1 MAAPRTCGCARSAAA
16 GRTRAH
22 AVGLLI
28 ALVAALLLLPAG
40 AGAQSRAPRDSIEVH
55 GLRFE
60 GVRTLPEELVR
71 ASIVTSGPRCRNP
84 VLFFACWAGMGIER
98 SALDENVLRADV
110 LRLRVFY
117 YQRGYRGTTVNVES
131 TIEAGRADVVF
142 TIDEGVPVRV
152 ASIEIEGGDDL
163 LPGDVAERLPL
174 RRGDPLDLI
183 AFEASRDTLLSTLK
197 NRGYAH
203 AEVLSSY
210 LIPRTDSLQAQ
221 VKFEVHPGALA
232 RFGEISVAGADRV
245 SPAVVRKMLT
255 LGEGDLYR
263 QDELL
268 RSQRNLFGL
277 EIFRH
282 VEVRADLAA
291 GTDSVVPVRVQV
303 NEGNV
308 HRVRAGIGMSTAECG
323 NAEGRWVSRNFLG
336 GARRLELSGR
346 VSNVLAET
354 LGRFPCF
361 DTGTGVYSDLNG
373 SLAAD
378 FAQPWFFS
386 PLNTFGAGTFVE
398 RRSVP
403 DVFVRTAL
411 GGYLSLSRVLGSR
424 KSVTVSYRPELTRL
438 DAEGDLF
445 FCINFVSC
453 AVRDIPVLRDPHWLA
468 PFAAS
473 FTRDRTNAIFSPTRG
488 DILRIDGEFASDK
501 TGSDFAYARIAA
513 EMSVYREVTRG
524 VVLAARLSPG
534 WARSTGEPGDGKG
547 LGLHPQKR
555 FFSGGPNSVRGFA
568 QYRLGPQVLQVDS
581 RDLTAPIDQGGAGC
595 SPETI
600 ADGSCDATGLD
611 PGRFT
616 ARPVGGAALFEGN
629 LEMRFPIFGDKL
641 RGAVFLDVGQ
651 VWAEADEVRLA
662 DLAWSPGL
670 GVRYATPIG
679 PIRVDIGYNGRGGEA
694 LPVITT
700 DVEDRSRLRP
710 LDAPVFWDPN
720 AGGFLNRIQLHFSIG
735 QAF

>member
-1 MAAPRTCGCARSAAA
+1 MAAA
-16 GRTRAH
+16 GGLRAYTL
-22 AVGLLI
+22 GLLI
-28 ALVAALLLLPAG
+28 ALVAGLFLTPADTR
-40 AGAQSRAPRDSIEVH
+40 AQVRLPRDSIEV
-55 GLRFE
+55 GRLRFE
-60 GVRTLPEELVR
+60 GVQTVPEELVR

-84 VLFFACWAGMGIER
+84 VLFLACWAGLGLER
-98 SALDENVLRADV
+98 TYLDENVLRADV

-117 YQRGYRGTTVNVES
+117 YQRGYRNAAVNVDYTVEG
-131 TIEAGRADVVF
+131 GRADVAF
-142 TIDEGVPVRV
+142 TIEEGVPVRV
-152 ASIEIEGGDDL
+152 ASIEIEGGREL
-163 LPGDVAERLPL
+163 VPGDVAERLPL
-174 RRGDPLDLI
+174 RRGNPLDLVSL
-183 AFEASRDTLLSTLK
+183 EASRDTLLAILK

-210 LIPRTDSLQAQ
+210 LIPRSDSLRAQ

-232 RFGEISVAGADRV
+232 RFGEITVTGADRV
-245 SPAVVRKMLT
+245 SPSVVRKMLT
-255 LGEGDLYR
+255 FEEGDLYR

-291 GTDSVVPVRVQV
+291 EADSVVPVRVQL

-308 HRVRAGIGMSTAECG
+308 HRVRAGVGMSTAECG
-323 NAEGRWVSRNFLG
+323 NAEGRWVSRNFFG
-336 GARRLELSGR
+336 GARRLEVTGR
-346 VSNVLAET
+346 VSNVLAER
-354 LGRFPCF
+354 LGQFPCF
-361 DTGTGVYSDLNG
+361 DTGTGVYSELNG
-373 SLAAD
+373 SIAAD

-386 PLNTFGAGTFVE
+386 PLNTFGAGTFIE

-411 GGYLSLSRVLGSR
+411 GGYLSLSRALGPR

-453 AVRDIPVLRDPHWLA
+453 AVRDIPVLRERHWLA
-468 PFAAS
+468 PFAAT
-473 FTRDRTNAIFSPTRG
+473 FTRDRTNAIFSPTHG
-488 DILRIDGEFASDK
+488 DIIRIDAEFASDE
-501 TGSDFAYARIAA
+501 TGSDFSYARIAA
-513 EMSVYREVTRG
+513 EMSVYREVARG
-524 VVLAARLSPG
+524 VVLAARVNPG
-534 WARSTGEPGDGKG
+534 WARSTGEPGAGKG

-555 FFSGGPNSVRGFA
+555 FFSGGPNSVRGFP

-581 RDLTAPIDQGGAGC
+581 RDLIAPVEQGGAGC
-595 SPETI
+595 TAESI
-600 ADGSCDATGLD
+600 ADGSCDARGLD

-616 ARPVGGAALFEGN
+616 VRPVGGAALFEGN
-629 LEMRFPIFGDKL
+629 LELRFPLYGDKL
-641 RGAVFLDVGQ
+641 RGALFLDVGQ
-651 VWAEADEVRLA
+651 VWPEADEVRLG
-662 DLAWSPGL
+662 DLAWSPGF

-679 PIRVDIGYNGRGGEA
+679 PIRVDVGYNGRGGEP
-694 LPVITT
+694 LPVITN

-710 LDAPVFWDPN
+710 LDTPVVWEPN
-720 AGGFLNRIQLHFSIG
+720 AGGFLNRLQLHLSIG